1 MTNFNTQIWLHGT
14 LVEVDVEYD
23 VIDDVCEI
31 ERADVIGVYHPGD
44 NPRLRDYTSLG
55 TNITLW
61 ASEMSNALYDGLV
74 TKAEENEDTMY
85 REGDPDYG
93 N

>member
-1 MTNFNTQIWLHGT
+1 MTNFNTQIWLYGT
-14 LVEVDVEYD
+14 LVELDVEYN

-31 ERADVIGVYHPGD
+31 EQADVIGVYHAGD

-55 TNITLW
+55 TNITFCG
-61 ASEMSNALYDGLV
+61 SEMSDALYDELL
-74 TKAEENEDTMY
+74 TKAEENEDIIY
-85 REGDPDYG
+85 GEPDPDYG